1 MSITKLSTELLQ
13 KIYES
18 CDLIDALHLSQTSK
32 RHYSVLRGRY
42 LPILGRALNNS
53 YGPIPSLHKL
63 VISSEPEKKGRRA
76 VGTEIRRNALVDRI
90 VQLPDDAPLSIEL
103 MTKMVS
109 FGRIATKWVE
119 IFPQFR
125 WRIDYKNRRFLKA
138 HEQQRMRRALYHYWT
153 YCNLFHDQIYTQFDP
168 DFPGERRPRDPRLR
182 LVRTY
187 STIELVQLSEFLKH
201 VVLLIETDLY
211 PSNSVIEASHNFSPK
226 AVAKIAWGYGAGYRY
241 LVDDLLKY
249 SPLDLLYLFEN
260 TYTKTERAE
269 YLIAQGLAF
278 EDAPATL
285 ERAISC
291 VSFERQA
298 LDPTGGLKNLFYPA
312 LTPRSHMAKQQENVR
327 YGIADYEGQD
337 GYLEDDPYNH
347 DGDRSGVSQS

>member
-1 MSITKLSTELLQ
+1 MIKYTRSLIPTSLGKYLFLLFPFAVCP
-13 KIYES
+13 S
-18 CDLIDALHLSQTSK
+18 PFPLHTFS
-32 RHYSVLRGRY
+32 RRGNVWRYPSV
-42 LPILGRALNNS
+42 I
-53 YGPIPSLHKL
+53 SLH
-63 VISSEPEKKGRRA
+63 SSHHLFGIECF
-76 VGTEIRRNALVDRI
+76 TILLTLL
-90 VQLPDDAPLSIEL
+90 LPHS
-103 MTKMVS
+103 
-109 FGRIATKWVE
+109 
-119 IFPQFR
+119 
-125 WRIDYKNRRFLKA
+125 
-138 HEQQRMRRALYHYWT
+138 
-153 YCNLFHDQIYTQFDP
+153 
-168 DFPGERRPRDPRLR
+168 ERRPRDPRLR

-347 DGDRSGVSQS
+347 DGDRSGMLQS